1 MYCVP
6 RAGASLSHSGRF
18 QPLRQEMLLVSQDRS
33 LQLALLFQA
42 QIGQAPGLPPPPPSQ
57 LLELEYVPLSGF
69 EMLLCLVHDHGCC
82 HLWRRLLAVI
92 LTLVCSYYCRVGNE
106 RVF

>member
-42 QIGQAPGLPPPPPSQ
+42 QIGQAPGLPPHPPLNYWS
-57 LLELEYVPLSGF
+57 LSGF
-69 EMLLCLVHDHGCC
+69 EMLLCLMHDHGYC
-82 HLWRRLLAVI
+82 HLWRCLLAVI

>member
-42 QIGQAPGLPPPPPSQ
+42 QIGQAPGLPPPT
-57 LLELEYVPLSGF
+57 PLSITGA
-69 EMLLCLVHDHGCC
+69 G
-82 HLWRRLLAVI
+82 
-92 LTLVCSYYCRVGNE
+92 VCSLVG
-106 RVF
+106 V